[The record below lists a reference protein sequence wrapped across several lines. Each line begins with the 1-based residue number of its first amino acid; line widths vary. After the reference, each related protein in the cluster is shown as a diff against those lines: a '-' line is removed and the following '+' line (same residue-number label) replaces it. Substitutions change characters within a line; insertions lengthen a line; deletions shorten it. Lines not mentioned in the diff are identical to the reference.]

1 MPGPWMFKAH
11 DRGTRLLSDGT
22 CPMCDEEVLIAQQA
36 PDFPFSEEFRQAVD
50 DGEQRAANRKYAHKP
65 M

>member
-1 MPGPWMFKAH
+1 MAKACE
-11 DRGTRLLSDGT
+11 DCGTRLLSNGV
-22 CPMCDEEVLIAQQA
+22 CPNCDEEMLIFEQA
-36 PDFPFSEEFRQAVD
+36 PDYEFSAEFMEMVS